1 MTVLEAVCKNE
12 NLEQPV
18 EEVDRHAQIGHN
30 AIGVCVRF
38 CGQGGNEPAA
48 AKMGVLVADQ
58 AQHHAIEEEVSVVLI
73 AKRAG
78 ANYKNVWRL
87 GARAERALVTGQH
100 AEQSE

>member
-1 MTVLEAVCKNE
+1 
-12 NLEQPV
+12 
-18 EEVDRHAQIGHN
+18 
-30 AIGVCVRF
+30 
-38 CGQGGNEPAA
+38 
-48 AKMGVLVADQ
+48 MGVLVADQ

-100 AEQSE
+100 AEQSELGCVAQIGTVITFDQTPCSSHRPFDSRRDCFFACQVIYAVSRT